1 MNDSADSIGNVSNQ
15 NGDNRVRTNSES
27 STQSFQTSASTV
39 SSVSQDSQ
47 VYASNE
53 QLPGARGHSSQMV
66 LSPPAW
72 DAMQVRL
79 NADSFSQPVGMV
91 NEKAQPLM
99 MNLNELINHQ
109 QQQNAYLP
117 ANGNYVNNQQAPT
130 PMDHYERLN
139 TP

>member
-1 MNDSADSIGNVSNQ
+1 
-15 NGDNRVRTNSES
+15 
-27 STQSFQTSASTV
+27 
-39 SSVSQDSQ
+39 
-47 VYASNE
+47 
-53 QLPGARGHSSQMV
+53 MV

-91 NEKAQPLM
+91 NEQAQPLV

-109 QQQNAYLP
+109 QQQNAYIP

-139 TP
+139 TPDFRDQFLSP